1 MGGGMSGFGT
11 ASQAL
16 SPNVKIHVL
25 LQTCIDIVPAQ
36 AHRKSMT
43 TKVIANNDII
53 EITKM
58 MTMYTNRHKHVTT
71 NMLSWSFTEFDLSL
85 KRYTMMLSY
94 CARLVINTVAG
105 LGFGL
110 L

>member
-1 MGGGMSGFGT
+1 MMGGGIMGGGMSGFGT

-16 SPNVKIHVL
+16 SPNVKIHVR

-36 AHRKSMT
+36 AHRNNMT

-58 MTMYTNRHKHVTT
+58 MTMCTNRHKHVS
-71 NMLSWSFTEFDLSL
+71 NYKHALSWSFTDFFWQV
-85 KRYTMMLSY
+85 T
-94 CARLVINTVAG
+94 VIYSKIN
-105 LGFGL
+105 L
-110 L
+110 